1 MADNID
7 LSLKIRVL
15 SSLLVPPGG
24 DRAGRRSSSSGW
36 SVNRPM
42 VESMYLPFSNS
53 ETWCNCQCHLSF
65 PPIFVAFI
73 SPLSGSVISTLIK
86 CCCIFQTIARHL
98 LHQHQSTHS
107 RLCMRGARQPQYSD
121 RYLLPHIFSL
131 LILTIDFEK
140 YCWLLSADFFAP
152 CHPYISYLVTALE
165 WYPMQFGYPPMF
177 KARHN

>member
-1 MADNID
+1 MSATEVIRYCILLLLYCNIIVLPTVRHD
-7 LSLKIRVL
+7 INITAMPSLI
-15 SSLLVPPGG
+15 
-24 DRAGRRSSSSGW
+24 
-36 SVNRPM
+36 
-42 VESMYLPFSNS
+42 
-53 ETWCNCQCHLSF
+53 
-65 PPIFVAFI
+65 PPIFLDFVSPLTGSAI
-73 SPLSGSVISTLIK
+73 SPLIKYTLHLP
-86 CCCIFQTIARHL
+86 IARHL